1 MKVLATVDEST
12 YDEQDGNTIDDD
24 HPVAWCSDFD
34 GGRSW
39 YTAMGHTQA
48 SFSDAQFRAHL
59 LGGLRTAA
67 GVAGDCGER
76 AHMPPTAAD
85 FEKITIN
92 NDTNAPMEIDI
103 ANDGRAFYIEL
114 DGRVQM
120 WNPTTRAT
128 TTRRHDPGHAQPR
141 ERPARHPARARTST
155 TTGHIY
161 LAYSALPDAHATR
174 TASRAS
180 R

>member
-12 YDEQDGNTIDDD
+12 YDEEDGNTIDDD

-67 GVAGDCGER
+67 GVAGDCGKPR
-76 AHMPPTAAD
+76 TTAAD
-85 FEKITIN
+85 G
-92 NDTNAPMEIDI
+92 
-103 ANDGRAFYIEL
+103 GRLRE
-114 DGRVQM
+114 DHDQQ
-120 WNPTTRAT
+120 
-128 TTRRHDPGHAQPR
+128 RH
-141 ERPARHPARARTST
+141 ERPDGDRHRQ
-155 TTGHIY
+155 
-161 LAYSALPDAHATR
+161 
-174 TASRAS
+174 
-180 R
+180 